1 MHLHAHPFGPRG
13 NGLGRWPRTGG
24 WPLSS
29 LSLPVLGQGL
39 EQTCHKSR
47 KERNQLHVPSLQAS
61 TSPQAFTP
69 ECPLCGGKLPQ
80 GGRLPACPPDAPLF
94 TNHCQLLGRGRGQKP
109 SPTAGPLLPVSVLA
123 TGPSDAMSC
132 WPGRS
137 HHLPRNASPHPQIP
151 KVPKSEDPMETISSG
166 NAPTPKDAGGR
177 GGLCP
182 LSLPWP
188 QGPRG
193 PRPTSSHWP

>member
-1 MHLHAHPFGPRG
+1 MATLLSVLARV
-13 NGLGRWPRTGG
+13 RTGIRTD
-24 WPLSS
+24 LSQIQEGKKSIARPKSASINITPS
-29 LSLPVLGQGL
+29 LYP
-39 EQTCHKSR
+39 R
-47 KERNQLHVPSLQAS
+47 VPSLWWE
-61 TSPQAFTP
+61 TP
-69 ECPLCGGKLPQ
+69 PRRP
-80 GGRLPACPPDAPLF
+80 PACLPPDAPLF
-94 TNHCQLLGRGRGQKP
+94 TNHCQLLGRGRGRKP
-109 SPTAGPLLPVSVLA
+109 SPTAGPLSPVSVLA

-151 KVPKSEDPMETISSG
+151 KVPKSEDPTETVSSG